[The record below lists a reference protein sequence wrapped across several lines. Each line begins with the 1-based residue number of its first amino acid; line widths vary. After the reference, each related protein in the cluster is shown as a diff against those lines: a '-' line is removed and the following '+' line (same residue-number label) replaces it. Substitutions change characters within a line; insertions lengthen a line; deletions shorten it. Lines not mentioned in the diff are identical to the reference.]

1 MTTIALPASIGMRPA
16 QEGDQQAIAEM
27 LNACEQA
34 YFGAVETPLLATL
47 DWIRNTWQT
56 GCFDLKADSLV
67 AVAHDG
73 QIIGYVT
80 VWRTEQEPQRMIASP
95 RIHPDYRA
103 RGLGSWMLHW
113 AEQRAQQIAETLPQ
127 DRSATLSSWAENIDE
142 AAKELLDHEGFA
154 PKNYLWNMQ
163 IEMEAVPPAP
173 IWHDG
178 FHVRNFVPGQDER
191 AIYELLFEA
200 FSIDGNDPY
209 DTFEEWVR
217 FYNIANE
224 DFDPSLWFL
233 AVGSDGEIAGIVL
246 SELGQDG
253 KRGWINE
260 VAVRP
265 YLRKRGL
272 ALAMLHQAFGEY
284 YRRGIRKCALAVD
297 AANPTGATRL
307 YERAGMQ
314 PDNRTKIFYRKEL
327 HLAVL

>member
-1 MTTIALPASIGMRPA
+1 MRPA
-16 QEGDQQAIAEM
+16 QDGDQQAIAEM

-34 YFGAVETPLLATL
+34 YFGAVETPLPGTL
-47 DWIRNTWQT
+47 EWIDYTWKT
-56 GCFDLKADSLV
+56 DGFDLAADSLV
-67 AVAHDG
+67 AVAPDEH
-73 QIIGYVT
+73 IIGYVT
-80 VWRTEQEPQRMIASP
+80 VWRTEQELQRMIASP

-113 AEQRAQQIAETLPQ
+113 AEQRARQISETLPQ
-127 DRSATLSSWAENIDE
+127 DRSATLSSWVENIDE
-142 AAKELLDHEGFA
+142 AARELLDHEGFA

-163 IEMEAVPPAP
+163 VEMEAAPPAP
-173 IWHDG
+173 VWHDG

-191 AIYELLFEA
+191 AIYEVLFEA
-200 FSIDGNDPY
+200 FSTDNYDPY

-217 FYNIANE
+217 FYNIASE

-246 SELGQDG
+246 SEPGQDG

-265 YLRKRGL
+265 QWRKHGL
-272 ALAMLHQAFGEY
+272 ALALLHHALGEY
-284 YRRGIRKCALAVD
+284 YQRGIHKCALAVD